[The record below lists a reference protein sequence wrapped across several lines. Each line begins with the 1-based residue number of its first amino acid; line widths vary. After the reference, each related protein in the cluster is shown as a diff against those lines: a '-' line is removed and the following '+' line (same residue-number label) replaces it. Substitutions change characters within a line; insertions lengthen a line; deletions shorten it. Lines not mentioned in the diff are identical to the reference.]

1 VIEADVLEEQTVK
14 RPSIIAMLSM
24 NGGCSKV
31 SHLTKK
37 TGFKLQ
43 PNAFQPCS
51 SADATAIPKHW
62 HSLAKENPFVE
73 HLDHM

>member
-1 VIEADVLEEQTVK
+1 
-14 RPSIIAMLSM
+14 
-24 NGGCSKV
+24 
-31 SHLTKK
+31 LTKK

-73 HLDHM
+73 HFDHM